1 MVFSE
6 SSDEDEPK
14 VAKKMA
20 KTASHG
26 LSDDEDFKTQ
36 VPQALFGASS
46 IIALIKIATVK
57 KKKKKVGDM
66 GKRRKEIKHKSM
78 SL

>member
-1 MVFSE
+1 MSSGGTEKGKRKKMVFSE

-36 VPQALFGASS
+36 VP
-46 IIALIKIATVK
+46 
-57 KKKKKVGDM
+57 
-66 GKRRKEIKHKSM
+66 
-78 SL
+78 